1 MSSEQADTI
10 EQQEEQGVVERESE
24 KENADK
30 QASLLAENEFLIVSA
45 SVAVVLVAKFINTIE
60 SCKLDRK
67 STRLNSSHSGESRMP
82 SSA

>member
-60 SCKLDRK
+60 SCKLH
-67 STRLNSSHSGESRMP
+67 L
-82 SSA
+82 